1 MVASPL
7 FQIFHL
13 GKQAESHLIIWQAP
27 RAGGMRRLLCSDWLP
42 ERARWSD
49 TAAREYVGHTHT
61 GKFLLLKGLFALH
74 RKIWF
79 GVCKKIENFVI
90 TNFFVFVIAFALET
104 C

>member
-1 MVASPL
+1 MHYNDHRIPDGSFKEQLRVHREIELIAVASCEHV
-7 FQIFHL
+7 FHL
-13 GKQAESHLIIWQAP
+13 LSL
-27 RAGGMRRLLCSDWLP
+27 
-42 ERARWSD
+42 
-49 TAAREYVGHTHT
+49 
-61 GKFLLLKGLFALH
+61 GLFALH

>member
-1 MVASPL
+1 MTGNIHLS
-7 FQIFHL
+7 IFF
-13 GKQAESHLIIWQAP
+13 ES
-27 RAGGMRRLLCSDWLP
+27 GLCIYS
-42 ERARWSD
+42 
-49 TAAREYVGHTHT
+49 
-61 GKFLLLKGLFALH
+61 KGLFALH

>member
-1 MVASPL
+1 MVWNLSEPSAVS
-7 FQIFHL
+7 
-13 GKQAESHLIIWQAP
+13 
-27 RAGGMRRLLCSDWLP
+27 
-42 ERARWSD
+42 ARD
-49 TAAREYVGHTHT
+49 YVT
-61 GKFLLLKGLFALH
+61 KGLFALH

>member
-1 MVASPL
+1 MRTLS
-7 FQIFHL
+7 
-13 GKQAESHLIIWQAP
+13 GKEIGYGVNHFIESVTEKLALLSIVTNFR
-27 RAGGMRRLLCSDWLP
+27 RA
-42 ERARWSD
+42 
-49 TAAREYVGHTHT
+49 
-61 GKFLLLKGLFALH
+61 KGLFALH